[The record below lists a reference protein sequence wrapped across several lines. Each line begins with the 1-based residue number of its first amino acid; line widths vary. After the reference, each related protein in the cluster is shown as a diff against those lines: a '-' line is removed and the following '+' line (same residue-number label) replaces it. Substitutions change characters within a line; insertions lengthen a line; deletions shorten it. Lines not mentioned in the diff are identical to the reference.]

1 MKQKDKYKQIIE
13 EITKIR
19 VRVYAGQSL
28 EDTDIDLYNLELFI
42 FKLQDENRGKRN

>member
-1 MKQKDKYKQIIE
+1 MKQKDSYKQIIE

-28 EDTDIDLYNLELFI
+28 EDTDEDLYNLELFI
-42 FKLQDENRGKRN
+42 FKLQDNEINNKN